1 MIFKDKRFLL
11 LYEWLMSVMA
21 IISILM
27 IILDYTDVINI
38 NHAPYKVIDNLT
50 WCLFTLDYFT
60 RLLIAKNKKTFFQ
73 KNFFDLLSI
82 IPVVGFFQFFRISRL
97 VRLIRVLRIVR
108 LVGLTGRL
116 KVFIKTN
123 GLVYYLY
130 VSVAVLLI
138 SAFLYSI
145 SEKVNFPN
153 ALWWAITT
161 ATTVG
166 YGDISPTTPTGRLA
180 AVLIMILGIGF
191 VGLLTS
197 SITNFFSNQVSN
209 DLQDELQT
217 LRKENQQL
225 AEKLDKIE
233 NLIRENSNRV

>member
-1 MIFKDKRFLL
+1 MLV
-11 LYEWLMSVMA
+11 Y
-21 IISILM
+21 
-27 IILDYTDVINI
+27 
-38 NHAPYKVIDNLT
+38 
-50 WCLFTLDYFT
+50 T
-60 RLLIAKNKKTFFQ
+60 RLFHQTPHCEKQKTFFQ

-138 SAFLYSI
+138 SACLYSI

>member
-27 IILDYTDVINI
+27 IILDYADVINI

>member
-27 IILDYTDVINI
+27 IILDYADVINI

-138 SAFLYSI
+138 SACLYSI
-145 SEKVNFPN
+145 SEKVNF
-153 ALWWAITT
+153 TT

-180 AVLIMILGIGF
+180 AVLIMILVIGF